1 MRPFMKL
8 RRSSLVKKSASQ
20 ETLRQIILESICTKE
35 ALLAEPVME
44 RILLAAS
51 KITGAFRRGK
61 KLILFGNGG
70 SASDSLHI
78 AGEFLG
84 RFGHH
89 LKRPSLPALS
99 LSENPAAL
107 TAVSNDFGYSYS
119 FARQLEG
126 LACPGDVALGI
137 STSGNSQNVLEA
149 TKVARKKGMFTIGLT
164 GNTGGRLRRLVHL
177 CICVPS
183 DNTQRIQESHITIGH
198 AICELVEKTLYG
210 KWRSKS

>member
-1 MRPFMKL
+1 MKITLKDRERL
-8 RRSSLVKKSASQ
+8 RAILLESVRTKQSLLSQ
-20 ETLRQIILESICTKE
+20 EVSENVLQAAARL
-35 ALLAEPVME
+35 AL
-44 RILLAAS
+44 S
-51 KITGAFRRGK
+51 FRKKG

-84 RFGHH
+84 RFDHR
-89 LKRPSLPALS
+89 LRRPSLPAIA

-107 TAVSNDFGYSYS
+107 TAIANDFGYSYS
-119 FARQLEG
+119 FSRQLEG
-126 LACPGDVALGI
+126 LASPGDVVLGI

-149 TKVARKKGMFTIGLT
+149 TRVARKKKLYTIGLT
-164 GNTGGRLRRLVHL
+164 GATGGKLKTLVDL

-198 AICELVEKTLYG
+198 AICELVEKALYG
-210 KWRSKS
+210 